1 MVEEKVKDYENRL
14 RQRVGEGEYE
24 RHKEL
29 VILLARNLAIEDLL
43 WQEILISIRDVDART
58 ELLRQRNQIVRDI
71 HTEFRALNIEI
82 PTLVEQKTEN
92 FMNFLGDLEEDDTSE
107 EPEGNESSS
116 IGEESV

>member
-1 MVEEKVKDYENRL
+1 MNVEEYETRL

-29 VILLARNLAIEDLL
+29 VRLLARNLALEDVL
-43 WQEILISIRDVDART
+43 WEEILVCLRDVNART

-82 PTLVEQKTEN
+82 PTIVEKNSEN
-92 FMNFLGDLEEDDTSE
+92 FSKILEEIADDSDKE
-107 EPEGNESSS
+107 REDDE
-116 IGEESV
+116 VRD

>member
-1 MVEEKVKDYENRL
+1 MVLTKRSITAQL
-14 RQRVGEGEYE
+14 VGT
-24 RHKEL
+24 
-29 VILLARNLAIEDLL
+29 RNLAIEDVL
-43 WQEILISIRDVDART
+43 WEEILLHIRNLDLRT
-58 ELLRQRNQIVRDI
+58 KLLRERNQIVRDI

-92 FMNFLGDLEEDDTSE
+92 FMNFLGDLEEDVTSE

>member
-1 MVEEKVKDYENRL
+1 MVEARVKEYEDRL
-14 RQRVGEGEYE
+14 RERVGEGEYE

-29 VILLARNLAIEDLL
+29 VRLLARNLTIEDLL
-43 WQEILISIRDVDART
+43 WEEILISIRDVDART

-92 FMNFLGDLEEDDTSE
+92 FMNFLGDLEDDTSKE
-107 EPEGNESSS
+107 SEGNESSS
-116 IGEESV
+116 IGPESV

>member
-1 MVEEKVKDYENRL
+1 MEDKVNDYETRL

-43 WQEILISIRDVDART
+43 WEEILIHIRNIDLRT
-58 ELLRQRNQIVRDI
+58 KLLRERNQIVRDI

-82 PTLVEQKTEN
+82 PSVIESKSEA
-92 FMNFLGDLEEDDTSE
+92 FMEFLGDLDASE
-107 EPEGNESSS
+107 ERDEGT
-116 IGEESV
+116 EESNIRNE